1 MRNIQSKREQEYSQ
15 HIKEEYSMEIREEK
29 DESLSG
35 KNEIEELDSIKHN
48 IFFAKK
54 KVSSNKTMN
63 NDIDNNLT
71 SLNKDTD
78 CMKEQL
84 IEQKKAIKEVKYNT
98 NYLSYSMNST
108 YRSPEKAKKFED
120 N

>member
-78 CMKEQL
+78 CMKE
-84 IEQKKAIKEVKYNT
+84 
-98 NYLSYSMNST
+98 
-108 YRSPEKAKKFED
+108 
-120 N
+120 